1 MSSQSLRFIE
11 DIRDSII
18 RESDVRI
25 GESRPLLSKHW
36 DDLSSVAQE
45 LWEACQQKSL
55 EKVAASTRKMKN
67 KLRKRV
73 FKQRLEA
80 MERQSKKED
89 SPRNSSDDL
98 PSSGNCKCSQ
108 CGKPLDMQAGEKCV
122 DGALCTSCSLSKKQA
137 KQEPDADNKQDKTA
151 KDTVESKLRIRQY

>member
-18 RESDVRI
+18 QESDVRI

-89 SPRNSSDDL
+89 PPGNLS

-108 CGKPLDMQAGEKCV
+108 CGKPLDMQAGEKCI
-122 DGALCTSCSLSKKQA
+122 DGALCPSCSLAKKQA
-137 KQEPDADNKQDKTA
+137 KQEPDADKKQDKTA